1 MATPIPQAFLLVDGY
16 NIIGNWNSLKQT
28 RDRHGLEPAR
38 RELVEM
44 LINYTAHKGYEAEV
58 VFDAQYRKT
67 PSIKEQFTPNLAV
80 CYTAFAETADTYIEK
95 ICAGFSRKTNPAP
108 SRIIVA
114 TSDRA
119 QRLTVVGYGAEWLSA
134 QRLGSEVDLTIR
146 HLNKPQQSRQQ
157 PQSRFLASS
166 LDAQVRQ
173 RLAQLR
179 LGIVPPSPET

>member
-1 MATPIPQAFLLVDGY
+1 MC
-16 NIIGNWNSLKQT
+16 S
-28 RDRHGLEPAR
+28 
-38 RELVEM
+38 
-44 LINYTAHKGYEAEV
+44 
-58 VFDAQYRKT
+58 
-67 PSIKEQFTPNLAV
+67 
-80 CYTAFAETADTYIEK
+80 
-95 ICAGFSRKTNPAP
+95 
-108 SRIIVA
+108 
-114 TSDRA
+114 SD
-119 QRLTVVGYGAEWLSA
+119 LTVVGYGAEWLSA